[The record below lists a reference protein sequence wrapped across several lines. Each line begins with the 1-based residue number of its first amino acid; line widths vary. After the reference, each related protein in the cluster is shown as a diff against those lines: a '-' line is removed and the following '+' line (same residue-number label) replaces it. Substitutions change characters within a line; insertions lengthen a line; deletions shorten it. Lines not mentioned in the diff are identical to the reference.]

1 MDTRPFSPIF
11 RVGLGTRLILWEDT
25 FHLIIPYNP
34 VFIRTPPVFLGI
46 LFTYSSQSV
55 QLKLKLFY
63 FVDSTVAHVHAF
75 LYYVFKPSKSHV
87 LCFWYQGP
95 VKSHALHIIMTHAID
110 SFYTLTHK
118 PGLFSHIFVHAWS
131 QDMASSFTS
140 IRDRRIKMPRVL
152 GHYLLCKS
160 SLTTCCGPTL

>member
-1 MDTRPFSPIF
+1 M
-11 RVGLGTRLILWEDT
+11 
-25 FHLIIPYNP
+25 
-34 VFIRTPPVFLGI
+34 FLGI
-46 LFTYSSQSV
+46 LFTYSSQFV

-160 SLTTCCGPTL
+160 SSTTCCGPTL